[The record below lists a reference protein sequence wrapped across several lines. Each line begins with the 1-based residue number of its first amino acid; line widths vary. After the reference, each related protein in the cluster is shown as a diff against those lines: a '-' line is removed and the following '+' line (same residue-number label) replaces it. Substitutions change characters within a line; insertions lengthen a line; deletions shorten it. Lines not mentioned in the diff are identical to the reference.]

1 MHAFNLLSLKNYT
14 FHLAHSLHFKET
26 AFFDIKKE
34 IEIDLAVEE
43 NIMPMCGIQFIYG
56 LRILPKRK

>member
-1 MHAFNLLSLKNYT
+1 MGNPFSAYDWVGLIRP
-14 FHLAHSLHFKET
+14 AHSLHFKET

-43 NIMPMCGIQFIYG
+43 NIMPMCGTQFIYG